1 MATTGP
7 GQEEIIEK
15 RTTDP
20 VALTCLV
27 GACVALLGAII
38 FQVSEIA
45 AYRAG
50 GAPAVVKKGPGQ
62 DRADKFLR
70 RLQDDID
77 NAIRASTPGAAG
89 EKESGAGFDSTE
101 AESEEAT
108 AAEPETETEAEPEP
122 EAEEGAVEEPEVEA
136 EPLEEEEESGT

>member
-70 RLQDDID
+70 QLQDDID

-89 EKESGAGFDSTE
+89 EKESGAGFESTE
-101 AESEEAT
+101 AESEESK
-108 AAEPETETEAEPEP
+108 AAEPETEAEPEP
-122 EAEEGAVEEPEVEA
+122 EAEEGAVEEPEAEA
-136 EPLEEEEESGT
+136 EPAEEEEGSGT